1 MLNPLLRLLLGSAV
15 SLTCIGALA
24 QPGLGSPVV
33 SSAFGSGVDTS
44 GDGAVV
50 IQPAGIPVHS
60 LIQPSARS
68 AQILDGLQ
76 PEPLAVRRG
85 AREVSLYRKVS
96 PAVVLIVTK
105 TGLGSGT
112 LLNANGDI
120 LTNWHVVGSNATV
133 DVVFKPQQGGGQ
145 ITKAD
150 VRLAEVLRIDEVA
163 DLALIRVKRIPPGV
177 EPVPLGQ
184 GNEIEVGSDV
194 HAIGHPTGETWT
206 YTKGVVSAVRPDY
219 KWTTDD
225 RTQHH
230 ATVIQTQT
238 PINPGNSGGPLLTDD
253 GKLIGVNSFKAKGEA
268 LNFAVAVGE
277 VRRFLSGNASRAAG
291 RSQPQGTTAS
301 AGAGCKPRALYQR
314 ENKTDGIRITGVD
327 LNCDGEVD
335 AELRVPVDP
344 KEPMV
349 YAFDRN
355 GDGRP
360 DVLVFSERREA
371 YWELSLWDND
381 FDGKWDMVGIHE
393 KGEIEPTYYETYSRW
408 SARVA
413 KRAR

>member
-1 MLNPLLRLLLGSAV
+1 MSHRFWRTLFSVAI
-15 SLTCIGALA
+15 SLTSAAVLA
-24 QPGLGSPVV
+24 QPKLDSVAATGPM
-33 SSAFGSGVDTS
+33 GSGVEVPFDATTALHP
-44 GDGAVV
+44 DLVA
-50 IQPAGIPVHS
+50 IPFH
-60 LIQPSARS
+60 LQPSSRS
-68 AQILDGLQ
+68 AKVLDGLLSDQ
-76 PEPLAVRRG
+76 PGNRRG
-85 AREVSLYRKVS
+85 AQEAKLYRKVS
-96 PAVVLIVTK
+96 PSVVLIVTK
-105 TGLGSGT
+105 SGLGSGT

-120 LTNWHVVGSNATV
+120 LTNWHVVGANATV
-133 DVVFKPQQGGGQ
+133 DVVFKPQQDGGQ

-150 VRLAEVLRIDEVA
+150 VRPAEALRIDEVA
-163 DLALIRVKRIPPGV
+163 DLALIRVKHIPPGV

-184 GNEIEVGSDV
+184 GNEVEVGSDV

-219 KWTTDD
+219 KWTTED
-225 RTQHH
+225 RTQHQ

-291 RSQPQGTTAS
+291 RSQPQGTAAS
-301 AGAGCKPRALYQR
+301 AGAGCKPRSLYQR
-314 ENKTDGIRITGVD
+314 ENKKDGFRVTGVD
-327 LNCDGEVD
+327 LNCDGKAD

-349 YAFDRN
+349 YAVDRN

-393 KGEIEPTYYETYSRW
+393 KGEIESTYYETYARW

-413 KRAR
+413 KQTK